1 MKKIEKILIANRGE
15 IALRIIS
22 TCKKMGIHSVAV
34 YSEADKSAPHVMQAD
49 EAVLIGPAPSVESYL
64 CVDKIIDAAKKT
76 NAQAIHPGYGFL
88 AENAGFA
95 QACIDAGLIFIGP
108 NPDVIEKMGSKKV
121 SKSIVEAAGVPVIP
135 GFQLD
140 DTDIPFPV
148 LLKASAGGG
157 GKGMRIVRA
166 ADELQSA
173 AESAKREALSS
184 FGDDTL
190 LLEKY
195 IEQPRHIEV
204 QILGDHHGNIVHV
217 FERECS
223 IQRRHQKII
232 EESPSPAL
240 TSELRNKICEAGV
253 TVASA
258 IGYQSAGTV
267 EFVYAPT
274 GEFYFLEV
282 NTRLQVE
289 HPVTEMV
296 SGLDLVELQIRVAE
310 GIELPFKQSDLT
322 QTGSAIELR
331 IYAEDPAQNFLPVT
345 GTLSDWHLPA
355 IDNVRL
361 DSGVVTGS
369 EIGIHYDPMLA
380 KLIGYGA
387 DRAEA
392 IRKVQYALSHFSI
405 GGMTSNYGLLNS
417 ILRDATF
424 RNGDFDTHYL
434 DENLPRLLEDK
445 ASIEALVDSVVA
457 VALSCERT
465 RHESAA
471 MNSIPSGFRNNRF
484 RGQCFSCTINGQT
497 ITLHYHQRA
506 SGEYS
511 ISHGERQWIVSD
523 VKWQQP
529 QLVYTN
535 EAGIRRGFRIQSN
548 GRHYHCHSILTSV
561 GIEVLDRFPVKDASD
576 VAGACVAP
584 MPGKVIAV
592 NVQEGAEVIQNQPL
606 VILEAMKME
615 HTVSAPCD
623 GVVEKLL
630 VQEGEQVDAAALLAV
645 VTTGDDE

>member
-1 MKKIEKILIANRGE
+1 MKKIERILIANRGE

-22 TCKKMGIHSVAV
+22 TCKKLGIHSVAV

-49 EAVLIGPAPSVESYL
+49 EAVLIGPAPSVDSYL
-64 CVDKIIDAAKKT
+64 CIDKIIDAAKKT
-76 NAQAIHPGYGFL
+76 SAQAIHPGYGFL

-135 GFQLD
+135 GFQLA

-166 ADELQSA
+166 ADELKSA

-232 EESPSPAL
+232 EESPSPVL
-240 TSELRNKICEAGV
+240 TPELRNKICEAGV

-296 SGLDLVELQIRVAE
+296 SGLDLVELQIQVAE
-310 GIELPFKQSDLT
+310 GIELPFTQSDLT

-331 IYAEDPAQNFLPVT
+331 IYAEDPSQNFLPVT
-345 GTLSDWHLPA
+345 GTLCDWHLPS
-355 IDNVRL
+355 INNVRL
-361 DSGVVTGS
+361 DSGVRTGS
-369 EIGIHYDPMLA
+369 EVGIHYDPMLA

-387 DRAEA
+387 NRAEA
-392 IRKVQYALSHFSI
+392 IRQVQYALSHFSI
-405 GGMTSNYGLLNS
+405 GGITSNYGLLNS
-417 ILRDATF
+417 ILRDTAF
-424 RNGDFDTHYL
+424 RDGDFDTHYL

-445 ASIEALVDSVVA
+445 ASIDVLIESAVA

-465 RHESAA
+465 RHESAT

-484 RGQCFSCTINGQT
+484 RGQNFSCRIDDET
-497 ITLHYHQRA
+497 ITLQYHQVAPGR
-506 SGEYS
+506 YS
-511 ISHGERQWIVSD
+511 ISHGERQWTVSD
-523 VKWQQP
+523 LQWESP
-529 QLVYTN
+529 SLAYTN
-535 EAGIRRGFRIQSN
+535 HDGVRRSFRIQN
-548 GRHYHCHSILTSV
+548 KGRHYHCHSILASL
-561 GIEVLDRFPVKDASD
+561 GIEVLDRFPEQDASD

-592 NVQEGAEVIQNQPL
+592 NVQEGAEVTQNQPL

-623 GVVEKLL
+623 GIIEKLL
-630 VQEGEQVDAAALLAV
+630 VREGQQVDAAALLAV
-645 VTTGDDE
+645 VSGEEGE

>member
-22 TCKKMGIHSVAV
+22 TCKKLGILSVAV
-34 YSEADKSAPHVMQAD
+34 YSEADKFAPHVMNAD
-49 EAVLIGPAPSVESYL
+49 EAVLIGPAPSVDSYL
-64 CVDKIIDAAKKT
+64 CIDKIIDAAKRT
-76 NAQAIHPGYGFL
+76 SAQAIHPGYGFL
-88 AENAGFA
+88 AENAAFA
-95 QACIDAGLIFIGP
+95 QACIDAGLVFIGP

-135 GFQLD
+135 GFQID
-140 DTDIPFPV
+140 DNDIPFPV

-166 ADELQSA
+166 ADELESA

-232 EESPSPAL
+232 EESPSPVL
-240 TSELRNKICEAGV
+240 TPELRNRICEAGV

-267 EFVYAPT
+267 EFVYGPT

-296 SGLDLVELQIRVAE
+296 SGLDLVELQIQVAE
-310 GIELPFKQSDLT
+310 GIELPFKQSDLN
-322 QTGSAIELR
+322 QVGAAIELR

-345 GTLSDWHLPA
+345 GTLCDWHLPT
-355 IDNVRL
+355 ITNVRL
-361 DSGVVTGS
+361 DSGVRTGS
-369 EIGIHYDPMLA
+369 EVGIHYDPMLA

-387 DRAEA
+387 DRNEA
-392 IRKVQYALSHFSI
+392 IRRVKYALSQFSI
-405 GGMTSNYGLLNS
+405 GGLTSNYKLLNA
-417 ILRDATF
+417 ILRDTSF
-424 RNGDFDTHYL
+424 QNGDFDTHYL
-434 DENLPRLLEDK
+434 DDNLPRLLEDK
-445 ASIEALVDSVVA
+445 ASVDVLIDSAVA

-465 RHESAA
+465 RHQSAT

-484 RGQCFSCTINGQT
+484 RGQSFSCIVDGQT
-497 ITLHYHQRA
+497 IKLYYHQIA
-506 SGEYS
+506 PGQYS
-511 ISHGERQWIVSD
+511 ISQDDRQWIVSD
-523 VKWQQP
+523 VEWQLP

-535 EAGIRRGFRIQSN
+535 EAGIRRSFRIQSN
-548 GRHYHCHSILTSV
+548 GRHYHCHSMLASI
-561 GIEVLDRFPVKDASD
+561 GIEVLDRFPEKDASD

-584 MPGKVIAV
+584 MPGKVITV
-592 NVQEGAEVIQNQPL
+592 SVKEGAEVTQNQPL

-623 GVVEKLL
+623 GIVEKLL
-630 VQEGEQVDAAALLAV
+630 VREGEQVDAAALLAV
-645 VTTGDDE
+645 VTAEDGE